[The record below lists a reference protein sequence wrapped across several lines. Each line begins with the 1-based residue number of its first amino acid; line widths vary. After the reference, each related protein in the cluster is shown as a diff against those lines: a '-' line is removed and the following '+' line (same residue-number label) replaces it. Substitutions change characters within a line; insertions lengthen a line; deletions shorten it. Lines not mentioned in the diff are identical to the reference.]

1 MTRSTNQKAAAD
13 RALRKAVK
21 ASRLLA
27 DAARLMRE
35 AADGTSTTA
44 DGHYDYLHWAHQI
57 DELLSCDAGEAG
69 IGPALQKMASSMARP
84 QIKTYDHRRAD
95 GTIVRVTIPENEERA
110 E

>member
-13 RALRKAVK
+13 RALREAVR

-57 DELLSCDAGEAG
+57 DELLSCDGGEAG
-69 IGPALQKMASSMARP
+69 IGPTLQKMASSMAHP
-84 QIKTYDHRRAD
+84 QIKTYEHRRAD
-95 GTIVRVTIPENEERA
+95 GTIVRVTIPENEGRA